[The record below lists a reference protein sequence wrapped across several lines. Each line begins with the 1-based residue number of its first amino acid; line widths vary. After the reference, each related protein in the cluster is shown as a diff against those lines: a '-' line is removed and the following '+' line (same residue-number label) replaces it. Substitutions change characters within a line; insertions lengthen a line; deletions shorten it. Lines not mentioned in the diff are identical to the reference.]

1 MDTNSVCQVCESNL
15 TEPRDPYYD
24 HPSAHSSRS
33 SFCRSLRQGCPL
45 CWILWRN
52 IRSSPFAVPR
62 ETSRSSESFHSCW
75 TWTTTDAIPDTIEFT
90 SSVHR
95 SSRSSV
101 GLLALTNRNP
111 KVHPAYAIQES
122 MLPGKENFN
131 HLPRNL
137 EYVSALSD
145 DQTSDTSINQIKQ
158 WIDTCAKC
166 HRQCLERR
174 PSSLGGADAV
184 PTRLID
190 LGTSTITSNRWS
202 LVLTNN
208 DGRDFTDYVALS
220 HRWTEDMPKLTQN
233 TLRQISEGI
242 SDDYLPKHFQDVFGL
257 CRKLSIRYIWIDSLC
272 IFQDSEQDFQNEAA
286 TMTNVYMNALC
297 TFSICWASKAQ
308 GCLPRRNPQLLIPVK
323 VRVHWATIIPKTELV
338 SAIAYEQKDQIHA
351 IENSEINSRGW
362 VFQEKILSPRI
373 LFLGNEQM
381 YWQCDCLKASE
392 VFPFGLPNP
401 ETSGTDPRGFFQL
414 ARKEDLD
421 KSWNKLVRMYSETEF
436 TYEKDRLVAISGL
449 IRILAARVAV
459 GPYLAG
465 IWRRRWIDGL
475 LWQATPVCSNDDYDP
490 NMSGNCCPSWS
501 WASSRRRCTSQIELD
516 LTDADA
522 ITAIEMTD
530 VHAINDPGI
539 DLVEFDDFQGSPDRP
554 LARLSDSRIEL
565 RRNDAEYGSIK
576 SASIDVTGVI
586 IPAWLPRVDEM
597 RHSRDRFQV
606 DKDNTVCF
614 SIIHGEMMVSLASR
628 SRAELAPVDFYVSTQ
643 HFTTGKRLLIL
654 DAKDQ
659 ANLDPQNRRDMHAK
673 SHRYQSHR
681 AHLNLTSPYN
691 PSRPCFLLPLLDA
704 RETIEADG
712 LDYIKGL
719 VIQERDHLGLE
730 DRDDTSTA
738 RHGLYTRI
746 GTFYDYPQLG
756 SLGKLIINA
765 VVNISRETI
774 EDISSIDQDNALF
787 YKVAHHLSRKYGDNV
802 NRQWEAYT
810 RREAELNLDQC
821 EVPFMVDMNIFPSK
835 SRAARGAN
843 PIAEAEEPA
852 RHIEKGDT
860 ISDED
865 LAEMTTFLRKL
876 EKVFREEHEKD
887 VYWKCERDA
896 IKAGKLS
903 RWNQQREPLPLWGKC
918 LEAEW
923 KTVRLV

>member
-1 MDTNSVCQVCESNL
+1 
-15 TEPRDPYYD
+15 
-24 HPSAHSSRS
+24 
-33 SFCRSLRQGCPL
+33 
-45 CWILWRN
+45 
-52 IRSSPFAVPR
+52 
-62 ETSRSSESFHSCW
+62 
-75 TWTTTDAIPDTIEFT
+75 
-90 SSVHR
+90 
-95 SSRSSV
+95 
-101 GLLALTNRNP
+101 
-111 KVHPAYAIQES
+111 

-166 HRQCLERR
+166 HCQCLERR

-392 VFPFGLPNP
+392 VFPFGLPDP

-414 ARKEDLD
+414 ARKEDLG

-436 TYEKDRLVAISGL
+436 TYEKDRLVAI
-449 IRILAARVAV
+449 
-459 GPYLAG
+459 
-465 IWRRRWIDGL
+465 
-475 LWQATPVCSNDDYDP
+475 T
-490 NMSGNCCPSWS
+490 
-501 WASSRRRCTSQIELD
+501 
-516 LTDADA
+516 
-522 ITAIEMTD
+522 IEMTD

-565 RRNDAEYGSIK
+565 RHNDDEYGSIK

-586 IPAWLPRVDEM
+586 IPVWLPRVEEM

-606 DKDNTVCF
+606 DKDNTVSF

-659 ANLDPQNRRDMHAK
+659 ANLDPKNCRDMHAK

-719 VIQERDHLGLE
+719 VIQEKDHLGLE
-730 DRDDTSTA
+730 DRGDTSTA

-765 VVNISRETI
+765 VVNIPRETI

-865 LAEMTTFLRKL
+865 LAEMTTFLRKV

-923 KTVRLV
+923 KTVRLVRSNSSQREGCRLYYEKTKHYEHYLVSPFIHYSSMMTQRDQL